1 MAEIIWTKIA
11 LKDAEEI
18 HDYIAKD
25 SIYYAQKTIEKFFE
39 RIKIL
44 HELPNAGRVVPE
56 LNNSVIRELIEGNYR
71 IIYTVKKKG
80 ISVLR
85 IHHSSRQIS
94 KNTKII

>member
-25 SIYYAQKTIEKFFE
+25 SIYYAQKTIEKFFD

-44 HELPNAGRVVPE
+44 QQLPNAGRMVPE
-56 LNNSVIRELIEGNYR
+56 LNNKDIRELIEGNYR
-71 IIYTVKKKG
+71 IIYTFKRKE

-94 KNTKII
+94 KSTKIR